1 MNWTL
6 LIAIASSVLAV
17 VGFLGWIL
25 SGLEAAKAQ
34 ADLEGL
40 QNQAQV
46 KIAALTRKQTE
57 AADDARAVKNERDR
71 LARDIKTKE
80 QSISR
85 LTADLERCQGEKA
98 KLALNTPKKTG

>member
-6 LIAIASSVLAV
+6 LIAIVSTVLAA

-34 ADLEGL
+34 ADVEGL
-40 QNQAQV
+40 QEQNANL
-46 KIAALTRKQTE
+46 IRRQTG
-57 AADDARAVKNERDR
+57 AADEARAVKNERDR

-80 QSISR
+80 QAIAR

-98 KLALNTPKKTG
+98 KLTLNTPKKLG